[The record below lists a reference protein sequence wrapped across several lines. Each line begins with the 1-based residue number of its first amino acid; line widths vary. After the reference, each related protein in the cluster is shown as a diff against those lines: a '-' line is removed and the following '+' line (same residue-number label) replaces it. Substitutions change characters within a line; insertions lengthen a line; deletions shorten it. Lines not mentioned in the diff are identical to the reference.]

1 MPKNI
6 TKKVYESISFEKGF
20 APQYENLI
28 ANFIDEGLFINNK
41 AEVPMIKPINDYVT
55 FIKKNVNMGNIVS
68 LKESE
73 IDSSISLFGSVGNIV
88 SQYRLDFE
96 TSSGK
101 FTKYGV
107 NLFQIIKHDSEWKI
121 VSMCWD
127 DKDDKSLLEIK
138 I

>member
-1 MPKNI
+1 
-6 TKKVYESISFEKGF
+6 
-20 APQYENLI
+20 
-28 ANFIDEGLFINNK
+28 
-41 AEVPMIKPINDYVT
+41 MIKPINDYVV
-55 FIKKNVNMGNIVS
+55 FIKKNVDTGNILS
-68 LKESE
+68 LRESE
-73 IDSSISLFGSVGNIV
+73 IDSSILLFGNIGNIV

-107 NLFQIIKHDSEWKI
+107 NLFQIIKYDSGWKI
-121 VSMCWD
+121 SSMCWD